1 MERAY
6 ILLVREWHMK
16 FNIHPPENVSDLA
29 SFIELRDKL
38 FFEELKEYLDAGKDL
53 IERADAI
60 VDMMYIIAGS
70 LELCDRAD
78 KKISRLLDSYVTKAN
93 TYLKMVELLTDLEE
107 NSLIKEKIKLLFIEV
122 NDSNHTKADKD
133 GNPIYRE
140 DGKLLKGEFFK
151 EPQIKKVLFYE
162 Q

>member
-1 MERAY
+1 MEREY

-16 FNIHPPENVSDLA
+16 FNIHPPQNVSDLA
-29 SFIELRDKL
+29 SFIELRDEL
-38 FFEELKEYLDAGKDL
+38 FFEELKEYLDAGVDL

-60 VDMMYIIAGS
+60 IDMMYIIAGS
-70 LELCDRAD
+70 LELCERAD
-78 KKISRLLDSYVTKAN
+78 TRISALLDSYVKKADI
-93 TYLKMVELLTDLEE
+93 YLGMVNILLSLEE
-107 NSLIKEKIKLLFIEV
+107 NTSINDKVRELFIEV
-122 NDSNHTKADKD
+122 NNSNHTKADKD